1 MSDVTKVSRKDQIL
15 QALATML
22 EETPGGRITTSGL
35 AKQVGVSEAALYRH
49 FPSKAKMFDG
59 LIEFIEDTIFSRI
72 SLILAEEPSAERQC
86 GQSIYLLLT
95 FAERNPGIT
104 RILTGDPLAGETDR
118 LRSRVAQFFERF
130 ETQLKQVLR
139 EAEMREGQRPLM
151 ETQAAANLMMATAE
165 GRISQ
170 FVRSNF
176 SRRPTD
182 GWEVQ
187 WQAISGAIFPYANG
201 RGLAPDAQ

>member
-1 MSDVTKVSRKDQIL
+1 MSEKPSRKQQIL

-22 EETPGGRITTSGL
+22 EQSPGERITTSGL
-35 AKQVGVSEAALYRH
+35 ARQVGVSEAALYRH
-49 FPSKAKMFDG
+49 FPSKAKMFDA

-72 SLILAEEPSAERQC
+72 HIIMNEEPSARERC
-86 GQSIYLLLT
+86 NQSITLLLT

-118 LRSRVAQFFERF
+118 LRTRVTQLFERF
-130 ETQLKQVLR
+130 ETQLRQFLR
-139 EAEMREGQRPLM
+139 EAEMREGHGPTLDVNV
-151 ETQAAANLMMATAE
+151 AANLMLSAAE

-176 SRRPTD
+176 TRMPTRD
-182 GWEVQ
+182 WSAQ
-187 WQAISGAIFPYANG
+187 WNAICSAVFKNP
-201 RGLAPDAQ
+201 